1 MEFLLECIGFP
12 PEVDVDSLVTLARQ
26 RGERA
31 PFRGPEGEHLRL
43 ALGGGLE
50 VRADRDS
57 DTDPWSVHPYFQSER
72 RLRVAVETV
81 RRAADSRY
89 DALLVGWANPPL
101 EGHPGIHA
109 EAYPLSAVVTDA
121 RRLPRSLA
129 RGHVLALSLAGFAL
143 DVERVGERESCVA
156 RRGPARR
163 FADGGWVQPL
173 GGPEDPGGCVELA
186 LCVERIEERSNPLT
200 GARVALLE
208 TRAPERSLTLF
219 ASPWQLEVDQ
229 LRAPRAGDWI
239 RGVFLLTG
247 RITGGLRPA
256 VEATGLRFG

>member
-12 PEVDVDSLVTLARQ
+12 PEVDVDALVALART

-31 PFRGPEGEHLRL
+31 PFRGPHGEHLRL

-50 VRADRDS
+50 VRADREGES
-57 DTDPWSVHPYFQSER
+57 EPWSVHPYFQSER

-81 RRAADSRY
+81 RRASDSRY
-89 DALLVGWANPPL
+89 DALLVGWANPGLAGEPSS
-101 EGHPGIHA
+101 EPGA
-109 EAYPLSAVVTDA
+109 FPLSALVTDA

-143 DVERVGERESCVA
+143 DVERIGARDVA
-156 RRGPARR
+156 SIRRGPTRR
-163 FADGGWVQPL
+163 LADGGWVQPL
-173 GGPEDPGGCVELA
+173 GGPDDPGGCVELA
-186 LCVERIEERSNPLT
+186 LCVERLEERTNPLT
-200 GARVALLE
+200 GARVTLLDM
-208 TRAPERSLTLF
+208 RAGERGLILF

-229 LRAPRAGDWI
+229 LRAPRPGDWI

-247 RITGGLRPA
+247 RITGGLRP
-256 VEATGLRFG
+256 VEEHAGVRFG